1 MAKKIL
7 YGEDARRKLQSGVDQ
22 LADTVKI
29 TLGPKGRN
37 VLIDKAFV
45 PPMVT
50 NDGVTIAKEIQLED
64 DAENL
69 GVQLVK
75 EVATKT
81 NDTAGDGTTTATLLA
96 QIIIKEGFKNVA
108 AGANPM
114 VLKKG
119 IQGAVEVAV
128 EEIIKNS
135 KPVETRESIAQVAAV
150 SAADDYIGELIAE
163 AMGRVGK
170 DGVVTVEESK
180 TMGTELDVVEGMQFD
195 RGYMS
200 PYMLSDPDKMEIVQE
215 NPYIL
220 FVDKKITSIQELLPL
235 LENVNKAGRKL
246 LIIADDIE
254 SEVMNTLVINKIRG
268 VIDLAA
274 VKAPGFGESKKAL
287 VEDMAVLTGGT
298 VISEEKGLSISDVTP
313 ETLGSA
319 ATVRITKDRTIIISG
334 NGERAAIDKRIA
346 QIRTLL
352 EQSETDFDKEK
363 YQERLAKL
371 AGGVAVIKVGA
382 ATETELVEKKLRIE
396 DALNATK
403 AAVQEGIVAGGGV
416 ALANTVPA
424 VASYAETLEGDEK
437 TGAKIILRALEEPI
451 RQIAENAGFDGSV
464 VAARVMEKE
473 VGVGFNAKT
482 EKYVDMIATG
492 VVDPVKVTKSAIQ
505 NAASASAM
513 MLTTEA
519 CIVDVPTE
527 GSIDKILGTRKAGA
541 MDSMGGMM

>member
-1 MAKKIL
+1 
-7 YGEDARRKLQSGVDQ
+7 
-22 LADTVKI
+22 
-29 TLGPKGRN
+29 
-37 VLIDKAFV
+37 
-45 PPMVT
+45 MVT

-69 GVQLVK
+69 GAQLVK

-287 VEDMAVLTGGT
+287 VEDMAILTGGT

-334 NGERAAIDKRIA
+334 NGERAVIDKRIA

-437 TGAKIILRALEEPI
+437 TGAKIILRALEEPNY
-451 RQIAENAGFDGSV
+451 QIGRASCRE
-464 VAARVMEKE
+464 RV
-473 VGVGFNAKT
+473 
-482 EKYVDMIATG
+482 
-492 VVDPVKVTKSAIQ
+492 
-505 NAASASAM
+505 
-513 MLTTEA
+513 
-519 CIVDVPTE
+519 
-527 GSIDKILGTRKAGA
+527 
-541 MDSMGGMM
+541 

>member
-1 MAKKIL
+1 
-7 YGEDARRKLQSGVDQ
+7 
-22 LADTVKI
+22 
-29 TLGPKGRN
+29 
-37 VLIDKAFV
+37 
-45 PPMVT
+45 
-50 NDGVTIAKEIQLED
+50 
-64 DAENL
+64 
-69 GVQLVK
+69 
-75 EVATKT
+75 
-81 NDTAGDGTTTATLLA
+81 
-96 QIIIKEGFKNVA
+96 
-108 AGANPM
+108 
-114 VLKKG
+114 
-119 IQGAVEVAV
+119 
-128 EEIIKNS
+128 
-135 KPVETRESIAQVAAV
+135 
-150 SAADDYIGELIAE
+150 
-163 AMGRVGK
+163 
-170 DGVVTVEESK
+170 
-180 TMGTELDVVEGMQFD
+180 
-195 RGYMS
+195 
-200 PYMLSDPDKMEIVQE
+200 MEIVQE

-403 AAVQEGIVAGGGV
+403 AAVQEGIVAGG
-416 ALANTVPA
+416 ACP
-424 VASYAETLEGDEK
+424 S
-437 TGAKIILRALEEPI
+437 AKFLFISV
-451 RQIAENAGFDGSV
+451 IAIS
-464 VAARVMEKE
+464 
-473 VGVGFNAKT
+473 
-482 EKYVDMIATG
+482 
-492 VVDPVKVTKSAIQ
+492 SA
-505 NAASASAM
+505 
-513 MLTTEA
+513 
-519 CIVDVPTE
+519 
-527 GSIDKILGTRKAGA
+527 
-541 MDSMGGMM
+541 